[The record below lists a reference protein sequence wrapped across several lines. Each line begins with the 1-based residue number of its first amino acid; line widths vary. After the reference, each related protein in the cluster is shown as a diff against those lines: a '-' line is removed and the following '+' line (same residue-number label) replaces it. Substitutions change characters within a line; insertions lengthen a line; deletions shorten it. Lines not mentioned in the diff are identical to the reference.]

1 MSAAVCVAA
10 DVYKF
15 CRNEAALTIKHRFWR
30 QICSIETCIYHFV
43 DNYSFSAHL
52 NAIHAAMLVAQVL
65 SKGVIN
71 ISRRQKYGFWS
82 SPRTQPCPAQTEA
95 RRAYDIGLI
104 NFFSHHHVSFHN
116 PVGDAATV
124 ARQVKSRQQISQ
136 SQSPVRIPGT
146 GSAGTLGEPN
156 LDPNFSN
163 QAIPTMGKRDKKN
176 LFLIKNQNR
185 DDVPRVQVG
194 TSVV

>member
-1 MSAAVCVAA
+1 M
-10 DVYKF
+10 
-15 CRNEAALTIKHRFWR
+15 
-30 QICSIETCIYHFV
+30 

-124 ARQVKSRQQISQ
+124 ARQVKSRQQMHF
-136 SQSPVRIPGT
+136 
-146 GSAGTLGEPN
+146 
-156 LDPNFSN
+156 NFSN
-163 QAIPTMGKRDKKN
+163 QTIPTMGKRDKKN